1 MTPTAALAV
10 ILLPVAG
17 HLEFNSIV
25 AAPYY
30 PAAQVQQKIAQ
41 VGECR
46 SDFEIINQLARKTGL
61 GEYFWQSERQFL
73 DTILEALDLTF
84 EEFSKAGVISQTRQ
98 YHLYEKNG
106 FPTDSGKVELHSKR
120 LKERG
125 FDPLPI
131 YRELPE
137 TPYSNPEL
145 AEAYPLIFTSWKSN
159 VYRHSGGRQ
168 IESLRHS
175 HPEPMA
181 YLHPQTARQLQI
193 SDGDWVYIETRR
205 GRIRQKANLTT
216 DIDPRIVGVD
226 YAWWF
231 PEKGASDLYG
241 WAEANINILTD
252 DKPPFNH
259 EMGSSNLRGI
269 LCKVYKQEV

>member
-1 MTPTAALAV
+1 
-10 ILLPVAG
+10 
-17 HLEFNSIV
+17 
-25 AAPYY
+25 
-30 PAAQVQQKIAQ
+30 

-61 GEYFWQSERQFL
+61 GEYFWQSECQFL
-73 DTILEALDLTF
+73 DTILEPLNLTF

-137 TPYSNPEL
+137 TPNSNPEL

-168 IESLRHS
+168 IDSLRNS

-193 SDGDWVYIETRR
+193 SDGDWVYIETPR
-205 GRIRQKANLTT
+205 GRIKQKASLTT

-231 PEKGASDLYG
+231 PEKGVSDLYG
-241 WAEANINILTD
+241 WADANINILTD
-252 DKPPFNH
+252 DQPPFNL

-269 LCKVYKQEV
+269 LCKVYT